1 MVKQR
6 VLAMV
11 IGTAVLL
18 VLGIST
24 ASPAQPIREI
34 TVAMTSFKFEPSVV
48 AFHAGDRVVLHLA
61 NDDPQRPHAIA
72 SPYFSTVDVTARGPF
87 KEATTPDGWK
97 SFRLE
102 PGTKGDLEFTAQG
115 HGQWSFICNLFTHAA
130 NGQTGAFIVWPAG
143 YHPKQ

>member
-1 MVKQR
+1 MRQR

-11 IGTAVLL
+11 LGTAVLL

-34 TVAMTSFKFEPSVV
+34 TVAMTSFKFEPSLV
-48 AFHAGDRVVLHLA
+48 AFNAGDRVVLHLD
-61 NDDPQRPHAIA
+61 NSDPQRPHAIA
-72 SPYFSTVDVTARGPF
+72 SPYFSTVDVTASGPI
-87 KEATTPDGWK
+87 KEAIMPEGWK

-102 PGTKGDLEFTAQG
+102 PRTKGDLEFIASG
-115 HGQWSFICNLFTHAA
+115 HGQWRFICNLFTHAA